1 MKKTKAFTLIE
12 VLIVMGIL
20 IILIGLSL
28 AVGRWAIR
36 RSNELHHRS
45 AAQQLEKALLRYKN
59 ENNNVPKRN
68 LAGRDFFAGALGYS
82 GADAMLEEYLEV
94 IPFDGGTDATY
105 YYATDDLG
113 QYFVVCV
120 SFGGIEDENNRGYYC
135 TGTGIGFVPEG
146 GPITKQEIDPA
157 PKDLG
162 QRSVINEGMNN
173 SDWLKDRA
181 FARDGN

>member
-20 IILIGLSL
+20 IILIGLSV

-36 RSNELHHRS
+36 RSNEIQHRS

-59 ENNNVPKRN
+59 ENKYVPKRN
-68 LAGRDFFAGALGYS
+68 QGGRDFFAEALGYS
-82 GADAMLEEYLEV
+82 GTDPMLKEYLEV

-120 SFGGIEDENNRGYYC
+120 SFGGLNDENHRGYYC

-146 GPITKQEIDPA
+146 NPITKQEIDPE
-157 PKDLG
+157 PDDLE
-162 QRSVINEGMNN
+162 QRAAINEGMNN
-173 SDWLKDRA
+173 SDWLKDGA
-181 FARDGN
+181 FARTGN